1 MTASQEPKLN
11 ADVAIRFGVVRLLV
25 HAQTIHLHEGELKG
39 GSGGMLLPKLFEF

>member
-25 HAQTIHLHEGELKG
+25 HAQARYIQLKG
-39 GSGGMLLPKLFEF
+39 GGDGGMLFPRLFEF